1 MSRLTEAPYFVLAK
15 MCETVVE
22 NATRLSISKGVCGCG
37 HCQDV
42 ALAIL
47 GSFLLWLNLYSIIC
61 AINWDK
67 SAEWNCRLIAG
78 LHGTVSAVLC
88 FISAFILGP
97 WPFNH
102 IGYPPDQLHCTIIII
117 SFGYFLFDLMW
128 CLYMKTEGIVM
139 LAHHMLSLYGFFH
152 GLLFNLYGCELIAVL
167 GASEFTNPLLQYRWF
182 LKQKG
187 RYSGNLAML
196 IDFSFV
202 FFFFAA
208 RVVVGSAFLVWTL
221 MSPRMGI
228 VAKLGGAMMYAVG
241 VIFSIHLAKF
251 IRRKYIFH
259 TASVDD

>member
-1 MSRLTEAPYFVLAK
+1 MYITEAPYFLLTK
-15 MCETVVE
+15 MSEGVVG
-22 NATRLSISKGVCGCG
+22 NTTRLSMSDISCGCG
-37 HCQDV
+37 RCQDV

-47 GSFLLWLNLYSIIC
+47 GSFLFWVDLYSLMC
-61 AINWDK
+61 AINLGK
-67 SAEWNCRLIAG
+67 SAEWNCRIVAG
-78 LHGTVSAVLC
+78 LHGTISATLC

-102 IGYPPDQLHCTIIII
+102 IGYPPDQLHCSIIII
-117 SFGYFLFDLMW
+117 SFGYFLFDLAW
-128 CLYMKTEGIVM
+128 CLYMKTEGLVM
-139 LAHHMLSLYGFFH
+139 LTHHILSLYGFFH
-152 GLLFNLYGCELIAVL
+152 GLMVNLYGCELIAVL

-187 RYSGNLAML
+187 RYTGQLAML

-208 RVVVGSAFLVWTL
+208 RVVVGSAFLLWTM
-221 MSPRMGI
+221 MSPRMGV

-241 VIFSIHLAKF
+241 VIFSVHLAKF

-259 TASVDD
+259 KATIDD